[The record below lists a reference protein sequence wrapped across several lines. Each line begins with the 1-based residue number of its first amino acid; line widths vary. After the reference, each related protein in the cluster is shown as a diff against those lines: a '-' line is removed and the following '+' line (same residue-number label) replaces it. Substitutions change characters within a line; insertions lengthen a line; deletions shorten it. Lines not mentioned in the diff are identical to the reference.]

1 MKTKATS
8 SGKLLVIVLGPTA
21 VGKTDFSID
30 LALRYG
36 SPVISCDSRQ
46 IYKEMTIG
54 TAVPSASQLAAV
66 KHYFIHSHS
75 VRDNYTAGKYE
86 IEAVALM
93 ERLFAEGH
101 DTLVMAGGSGFYID
115 AVCRGLDDFPPAD
128 PRLRAELS
136 DRLRRASLEETLETI
151 SASAELGASTVTV
164 HPGLSS
170 MAVDGMG
177 QQAMA
182 RARESLKAID
192 AASRDA
198 GVVVAIENMPQVPF
212 FLGRTAA
219 DLESLIDGTDLGVC
233 FDIGHANTAGQ
244 IDEMIDTFGDRIVNV
259 HIHDNNGKRD
269 EHLTIGDG
277 SIDFPRV
284 LGRMGWYGG
293 NWIIESKNFE
303 SAVESQS
310 RLLKMLS

>member
-1 MKTKATS
+1 MIGVSCTHFGS
-8 SGKLLVIVLGPTA
+8 RPFEDWIGPISKEFRHWE
-21 VGKTDFSID
+21 VFSEAEHSI
-30 LALRYG
+30 
-36 SPVISCDSRQ
+36 
-46 IYKEMTIG
+46 IG
-54 TAVPSASQLAAV
+54 NV
-66 KHYFIHSHS
+66 
-75 VRDNYTAGKYE
+75 
-86 IEAVALM
+86 
-93 ERLFAEGH
+93 
-101 DTLVMAGGSGFYID
+101 
-115 AVCRGLDDFPPAD
+115 
-128 PRLRAELS
+128 PRLRGLIDDAEISCSVHAPICDWNIGALS

-293 NWIIESKNFE
+293 NWIIESKNLE

>member
-1 MKTKATS
+1 MIGVSCPGFSATPVAEWAGPIS
-8 SGKLLVIVLGPTA
+8 EHFRLWEIFSEADHIVYRDTPAIKGILDSAG
-21 VGKTDFSID
+21 
-30 LALRYG
+30 LARQVH
-36 SPVISCDSRQ
+36 SPICDWN
-46 IYKEMTIG
+46 IG
-54 TAVPSASQLAAV
+54 A
-66 KHYFIHSHS
+66 
-75 VRDNYTAGKYE
+75 
-86 IEAVALM
+86 
-93 ERLFAEGH
+93 
-101 DTLVMAGGSGFYID
+101 
-115 AVCRGLDDFPPAD
+115 
-128 PRLRAELS
+128 LS

-293 NWIIESKNFE
+293 NWIIESKNLE